1 MNKYLYILK
10 MSILNYDNLR
20 QGSSGL
26 MELEEENVIS
36 STSVLSK
43 LFVDYQKKKSLHESA
58 NRVLAIKTKDFIFAM
73 KILEFNKKAALGQE
87 PLPEEISNLFI
98 INDIAQS
105 NDNLIKWVTMPVIYI
120 ENKLHQI
127 RNRMIKEYKILLFYE
142 KGYFTLNNYIEK
154 SPNLFDLR
162 EVKLCINNIHNGIIG
177 LQEVNLVHLDLKIDN
192 IVFLDTYKIIDYDES
207 KNITKLKDQQIQHLY
222 NMKILDSLT
231 FQNYFNIKID
241 VQQLTV
247 DNSGLLFD
255 LFFFLATLLINK
267 NRHKL
272 DTKVIEYINKK
283 LDKVQDRII
292 EYRPLSKSD
301 IKNIFKQSVTSVFR
315 SKTKTRF
322 KLKSKTKSR
331 KYKSLSPYLKKTK
344 KSRSQSV

>member
-1 MNKYLYILK
+1 M
-10 MSILNYDNLR
+10 M
-20 QGSSGL
+20 
-26 MELEEENVIS
+26 
-36 STSVLSK
+36 LSMTG
-43 LFVDYQKKKSLHESA
+43 FGKSE
-58 NRVLAIKTKDFIFAM
+58 
-73 KILEFNKKAALGQE
+73 
-87 PLPEEISNLFI
+87 
-98 INDIAQS
+98 
-105 NDNLIKWVTMPVIYI
+105 VT
-120 ENKLHQI
+120 
-127 RNRMIKEYKILLFYE
+127 
-142 KGYFTLNNYIEK
+142 
-154 SPNLFDLR
+154 
-162 EVKLCINNIHNGIIG
+162 
-177 LQEVNLVHLDLKIDN
+177 LD
-192 IVFLDTYKIIDYDES
+192 
-207 KNITKLKDQQIQHLY
+207 H
-222 NMKILDSLT
+222 
-231 FQNYFNIKID
+231 FNIKID

-315 SKTKTRF
+315 SKTKTRTRS